1 MNLPG
6 GELEY
11 AVMTALWDR
20 GEATARVVHD
30 VVGEPRGLVY
40 TTTAK
45 VLDRLREKGLIRRR
59 EMGKTFVYRAAV
71 ARNVVLRARA
81 REAVKSV
88 LGDEPRPAVAALV
101 DAVESVDPGLL
112 DELERLVTQRR
123 ANRGGQRRGS

>member
-11 AVMTALWDR
+11 AVLTALWDR
-20 GEATARVVHD
+20 GEATARDVHE

-59 EMGKTFVYRAAV
+59 ELAKTFVYRAVV
-71 ARNVVLRARA
+71 ARKVVLRARA

-101 DAVESVDPGLL
+101 DAVEAVDPELL
-112 DELERLVTQRR
+112 DELERLVAQRR
-123 ANRGGQRRGS
+123 ANRGGPRRGS

>member
-11 AVMTALWDR
+11 AVLTALWDK
-20 GEATARVVHD
+20 GEATGRDVHD

-59 EMGKTFVYRAAV
+59 ESGKTFTYRALV
-71 ARNVVLRARA
+71 ARQVVLRARA

-101 DAVESVDPGLL
+101 DAVESVDPALL
-112 DELERLVTQRR
+112 DELERLVAQRR
-123 ANRGGQRRGS
+123 AARGGPRRGS